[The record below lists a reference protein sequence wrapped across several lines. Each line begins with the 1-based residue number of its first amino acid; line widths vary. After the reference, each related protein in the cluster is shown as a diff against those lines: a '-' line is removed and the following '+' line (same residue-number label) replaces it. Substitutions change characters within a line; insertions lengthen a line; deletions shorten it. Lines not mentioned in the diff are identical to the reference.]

1 VADQFS
7 VWTISEG
14 DLMKRLK
21 GEQEIHEVRLPI
33 GLLKHD
39 EYLELG
45 IPEQGDRI
53 MFTDGSLYRLCDPYD
68 KAQARLVVKK
78 KEVPE

>member
-1 VADQFS
+1 
-7 VWTISEG
+7 
-14 DLMKRLK
+14 MKRLK

-39 EYLELG
+39 EFLELG

-53 MFTDGSLYRLCDPYD
+53 MLSYGSLYRISDPHYTG
-68 KAQARLVVKK
+68 QARLVVKK
-78 KEVPE
+78 REVPE

>member
-1 VADQFS
+1 
-7 VWTISEG
+7 
-14 DLMKRLK
+14 MKRLK

-45 IPEQGDRI
+45 IPEQGDLI
-53 MFTDGSLYRLCDPYD
+53 MRYDGSLYKICDLYVRP
-68 KAQARLVVKK
+68 QPRLVVRK
-78 KEVPE
+78 KESSE